1 LCRVS
6 VAAGIACAAVRRGIS
21 EGSGEVSM
29 KFLEVLMEEHRGFKS
44 MLDVLDAIAD
54 RLDRGAA
61 VPPPMLADVLDFF
74 ESFTDR
80 HHDRE
85 EETLFPL
92 LAKHGMGSDQT
103 VVRAL
108 MSQHE
113 AGRVYGGKMRAALTR
128 LQAGDPG
135 AGPDLAADARGYS
148 ELIREHIRIEDE
160 YFYKLADQ
168 LLTLAEQESVLARFV
183 GEAGSRPPSAERARY
198 LRMLEEYPA
207 KVAGWR
213 S

>member
-1 LCRVS
+1 MR
-6 VAAGIACAAVRRGIS
+6 
-21 EGSGEVSM
+21 
-29 KFLEVLMEEHRGFKS
+29 FLDVLMEEHRGFKA
-44 MLDVLDAIAD
+44 MLDVLDAIAE
-54 RLDRGAA
+54 RLARGAT
-61 VPPPMLADVLDFF
+61 VPSPMLADVLDFF
-74 ESFTDR
+74 ERFTER

-92 LAKHGMGSDQT
+92 LAKHGMGADQT

-108 MSQHE
+108 MTQHE
-113 AGRVYGGKMRAALTR
+113 TGRVYGVKMRMAQTR

-135 AGPDLAADARGYS
+135 AAVELADHAKGYT

-168 LLTLAEQESVLARFV
+168 LLTLAEQESVVAKFV
-183 GEAGSRPPSAERARY
+183 GEAGERPASPQRSRY
-198 LRMLEEYPA
+198 LRMLDEYPGV
-207 KVAGWR
+207 VAGWR

>member
-1 LCRVS
+1 MR
-6 VAAGIACAAVRRGIS
+6 
-21 EGSGEVSM
+21 
-29 KFLEVLMEEHRGFKS
+29 FLDVLMEEHRGFKA

-54 RLDRGAA
+54 RLVRGAA
-61 VPPPMLADVLDFF
+61 VPPPMLVDVLDFF
-74 ESFTDR
+74 ERFTER

-92 LAKHGMGSDQT
+92 LARHGMGSDQT

-108 MSQHE
+108 MTQHDT
-113 AGRVYGGKMRAALTR
+113 GRIYGAKMRAAHTR

-135 AGPDLAADARGYS
+135 AAMELAEHAKGYT

-168 LLTLAEQESVLARFV
+168 LLTLSEQESVVAKFV
-183 GEAGSRPPSAERARY
+183 GEAGIRPPSPERTRY
-198 LRMLEEYPA
+198 LQMLGKYPSV
-207 KVAGWR
+207 VATWR

>member
-1 LCRVS
+1 MR
-6 VAAGIACAAVRRGIS
+6 
-21 EGSGEVSM
+21 
-29 KFLEVLMEEHRGFKS
+29 FLEVLMEEHRGFKS
-44 MLDVLDAIAD
+44 MLGVLDSIAE

-61 VPPPMLADVLDFF
+61 VPLPMLTDVLDFF
-74 ESFTDR
+74 ETFTDR

-113 AGRVYGGKMRAALTR
+113 AGRAYGGKMRAALTR

-135 AGPDLAADARGYS
+135 AAADLAANATGYT

-168 LLTLAEQESVLARFV
+168 LLTLAEQESVVARFV
-183 GEAGSRPPSAERARY
+183 GEAGSRPPSPERARY
-198 LRMLEEYPA
+198 LAMLDEYPA
-207 KVAGWR
+207 VVAGWR

>member
-1 LCRVS
+1 
-6 VAAGIACAAVRRGIS
+6 
-21 EGSGEVSM
+21 M
-29 KFLEVLMEEHRGFKS
+29 KFLEVLMEEHRWFTA
-44 MLDVLDAIAD
+44 MLDVMDAIAE

-61 VPPPMLADVLDFF
+61 VPSPMLADVLDFF
-74 ESFTDR
+74 ETFTDR

-113 AGRVYGGKMRAALTR
+113 AGRAYGGKMRTALTR

-135 AGPDLAADARGYS
+135 AASDLATNATGYT

-160 YFYKLADQ
+160 YFYKLADK
-168 LLTLAEQESVLARFV
+168 LLTLAEQESVVARFV
-183 GEAGSRPPSAERARY
+183 GEAGSRPPSPERARY
-198 LRMLEEYPA
+198 LAMLDEYPA
-207 KVAGWR
+207 VVAGWR

>member
-1 LCRVS
+1 MR
-6 VAAGIACAAVRRGIS
+6 
-21 EGSGEVSM
+21 
-29 KFLEVLMEEHRGFKS
+29 FLDVLTDEHRGFKS

-54 RLDRGAA
+54 RLARGAA
-61 VPPPMLADVLDFF
+61 VPSTMLADVLDFF
-74 ESFTDR
+74 ERFTER

-92 LAKHGMGSDQT
+92 LARHGMGSDQT

-113 AGRVYGGKMRAALTR
+113 AGRMYGAKMRAALTR
-128 LQAGDPG
+128 FQAGDPG
-135 AGPDLAADARGYS
+135 AGAELSEHAKGYT

-168 LLTLAEQESVLARFV
+168 LLTLAEQESVVAKFV
-183 GEAGSRPPSAERARY
+183 GEAGVRPASPERSRY
-198 LRMLEEYPA
+198 LRMLDEYPA
-207 KVAGWR
+207 VVAAWR